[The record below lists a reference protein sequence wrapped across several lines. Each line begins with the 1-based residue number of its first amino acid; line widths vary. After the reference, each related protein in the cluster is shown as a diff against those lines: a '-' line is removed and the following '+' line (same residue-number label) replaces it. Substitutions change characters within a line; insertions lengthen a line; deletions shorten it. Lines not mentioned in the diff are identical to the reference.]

1 MCFIQMKFKIIPA
14 VTASALVLLTMTSH
28 ATELDNY
35 LIQKNLID
43 QNYKIKDQKNLDI
56 ILAALSDEDS
66 RVYPV
71 QIDQNTVI
79 EKMQIFHNHIDVQ
92 GLITSADF
100 DQFAKSVGNEKTQ
113 QYLTKGMLENCHL
126 IFENEFQRR
135 NPYYVKMKLSSDHKS
150 YEIKVNNDQCK
161 F

>member
-1 MCFIQMKFKIIPA
+1 MKFKIISLG
-14 VTASALVLLTMTSH
+14 VSSLCLLLSIHSH
-28 ATELDNY
+28 ATGLDDY

-43 QNYKIKDQKNLDI
+43 QNYKIKDQKNLDT

-66 RVYPV
+66 RVYPI

-79 EKMQIFHNHIDVQ
+79 EQMQMYHNHIDLQ
-92 GLITSADF
+92 GLITSTDF
-100 DQFAKSVGNEKTQ
+100 DQFSKSVGQEKTQ
-113 QYLTKGMLENCHL
+113 QYLMKGMIENCHL
-126 IFENEFQRR
+126 IFENEFQRK

>member
-1 MCFIQMKFKIIPA
+1 MCIIQMKFKIIPA
-14 VTASALVLLTMTSH
+14 LTVSLFSVFAMSLH
-28 ATELDNY
+28 ATELDTY

-79 EKMQIFHNHIDVQ
+79 EQMQMHHDHISLQ
-92 GLITSADF
+92 GLITSEDF
-100 DQFAKSVGNEKTQ
+100 DQFAKSVGKEQTQ
-113 QYLTKGMLENCHL
+113 QYLIKGMIENCHL

-135 NPYYVKMKLSSDHKS
+135 NPYYVKMKLSSDQKS

>member
-1 MCFIQMKFKIIPA
+1 MCIIQMKFKIISLC
-14 VTASALVLLTMTSH
+14 ASSLCLALSIHSH
-28 ATELDNY
+28 ATGLDDY

-43 QNYKIKDQKNLDI
+43 QNYKIKDQKNLDT

-66 RVYPV
+66 RVYPI

-79 EKMQIFHNHIDVQ
+79 EQMQMYHNHIDLQ
-92 GLITSADF
+92 GLITSTDF
-100 DQFAKSVGNEKTQ
+100 DQFSKSVGQEKTQ
-113 QYLTKGMLENCHL
+113 QYLMKGMIENCHL
-126 IFENEFQRR
+126 IFENEFQRK